1 MGKENILEKTMKH
14 YYSFGEYLKEV
25 FGKKVY
31 KVNVDAGFTCPNRD
45 GTIGVTGC
53 IYCNNDSF
61 RPASCSPVKPLKQQI
76 LDGIEYLKKKYK
88 AKAFLVYFQPYTNTY
103 APVEKLEKLYKEAV
117 EHPEVVGLA
126 IGTRPD
132 CIDEEKLD
140 LLTRLSKTHMII
152 VEYGM
157 QSMYDKSLK
166 YIRRGHDYATFLK
179 AVYDTHE
186 KGILVGAH
194 IIVGLP
200 TETRQE
206 SLQMAYEINRH
217 PIKFL
222 KIHQLQVIKNT
233 VLARIYEK
241 RPFPVFEYEEY
252 LDFVV
257 DFIERLRPDI
267 VIQRLFATSPED
279 ILIAPK
285 WNRSKQQILNDINRR
300 FEERNAR
307 QGCKCSFDRNTAL
320 CC

>member
-1 MGKENILEKTMKH
+1 MMKR

-45 GTIGVTGC
+45 GTLGTTGC

-61 RPASCSPVKPLKQQI
+61 RPSSCAPTKSLQEQI
-76 LDGIEYLKKKYK
+76 KNGIEYLKHRYK

-103 APVEKLEKLYKEAV
+103 ASTEKLEKLYKEALQ
-117 EHPEVVGLA
+117 HPEVVGLA

-132 CIDEEKLD
+132 CVDEEKLE
-140 LLTRLSKTHMII
+140 LLENLSRRYMII

-157 QSMYDKSLK
+157 QSMYEKSLK
-166 YIRRGHDYATFLK
+166 YIMRGHDYKTFLK

-186 KGILVGAH
+186 RGILAGAH

-200 TETRQE
+200 TETTEE
-206 SLQMAYEINRH
+206 SLQMADEINRH
-217 PIKFL
+217 PVKFL
-222 KIHQLQVIKNT
+222 KIHQLQVIKDT
-233 VLARIYEK
+233 VLASIYEK
-241 RPFPVFEYEEY
+241 QPFPVFEYEEY

-257 DFIERLRPDI
+257 DFIERLSPEV
-267 VIQRLFATSPED
+267 VIQRLFATSPEE

-285 WNRSKQQILNDINRR
+285 WNRSKQQILNDINKRL
-300 FEERNAR
+300 EERDAR
-307 QGCKCSFDRNTAL
+307 QGSKCSFDRHRAL

>member
-1 MGKENILEKTMKH
+1 MIRR
-14 YYSFGEYLKEV
+14 YYYFGDYLKEV

-45 GTIGVTGC
+45 GTLGKTGC

-61 RPASCSPVKPLKQQI
+61 RPSSCAPTKPLIQQI
-76 LDGIEYLKKKYK
+76 KEGIEYLKHRYK

-103 APVEKLEKLYKEAV
+103 APVEKLEALYSEALSV
-117 EHPEVVGLA
+117 PDVVGLA

-132 CIDEEKLD
+132 CVNQEKLD
-140 LLTRLSKTHMII
+140 LLRELSKTHMII

-157 QSMYDKSLK
+157 QSMYEKSLNF
-166 YIRRGHDYATFLK
+166 IMRGHDYETFLR

-186 KGILVGAH
+186 RGILTGAH

-200 TETRQE
+200 TETKEE
-206 SLQMAYEINRH
+206 SLQMADEINRH

-233 VLARIYEK
+233 LLAEIYQ
-241 RPFPVFEYEEY
+241 RQPFSVFEFEEY
-252 LDFVV
+252 IDFLI
-257 DFIERLRPDI
+257 DFLERLCPDI
-267 VIQRLFATSPED
+267 VIQRLFAISPEE

-285 WNRSKQQILNDINRR
+285 WNRSKQEILNQINKRL
-300 FEERNAR
+300 EERNAC
-307 QGCKCSFDRNTAL
+307 QGSKCSFDRHRAL
-320 CC
+320 CY

>member
-1 MGKENILEKTMKH
+1 MKR

-45 GTIGVTGC
+45 GTLGYRGC
-53 IYCNNDSF
+53 IYCNNTSF
-61 RPASCSPVKPLKQQI
+61 RPPGCTPELSLKVQI
-76 LDGIEYLKKKYK
+76 LNGINYIKKRYK
-88 AKAFLVYFQPYTNTY
+88 AEAFLIYFQPYTNTY
-103 APVEKLEKLYKEAV
+103 APVEHLERLYKEALSF
-117 EHPEVVGLA
+117 PEVVGLA

-132 CIDEEKLD
+132 CVDSEKLN
-140 LLTRLSKTHMII
+140 LLKELSRTHMII
-152 VEYGM
+152 IEYGM

-166 YIRRGHDYATFLK
+166 YVMRGHDYATFLK

-200 TETRQE
+200 TETREE
-206 SLQMAYEINRH
+206 SLAMADEISHH

-222 KIHQLQVIKNT
+222 KIHQLQVIKDT

-241 RPFPVFEYEEY
+241 RPFKIFEYEDY

-257 DFIERLRPDI
+257 DFLERLSPDV
-267 VIQRLFATSPED
+267 VIQRLFATAPEE

-285 WNRSKQQILNDINRR
+285 WSRSKQQILNDIDKKL
-300 FEERNAR
+300 EEKNAR
-307 QGCKCSFDRNTAL
+307 QGSKCTSVRDRAL
-320 CC
+320 CY

>member
-1 MGKENILEKTMKH
+1 MKNR
-14 YYSFGEYLKEV
+14 YYSFGEYLKEI

-53 IYCNNDSF
+53 IYCNNASF
-61 RPASCSPVKPLKQQI
+61 RPPSCEPTKPLKDQI
-76 LDGIEYLKKKYK
+76 LDGIEYLKGRYK

-103 APVEKLEKLYKEAV
+103 APVEHLERLYKEALSF
-117 EHPEVVGLA
+117 PEVVGLA

-132 CIDEEKLD
+132 CVDSEKLN
-140 LLTRLSKTHMII
+140 LLKELSRTHMII

-166 YIRRGHDYATFLK
+166 YVMRGHDYATFLK

-186 KGILVGAH
+186 RGILVGAH

-200 TETRQE
+200 TETREE
-206 SLQMAYEINRH
+206 SLAMADEINRH

-222 KIHQLQVIKNT
+222 KIHQLQVIKDT
-233 VLARIYEK
+233 VLALIYEK
-241 RPFPVFEYEEY
+241 RPFKVFEYEEY
-252 LDFVV
+252 LDFVI
-257 DFIERLRPDI
+257 DFLERLRPDI
-267 VIQRLFATSPED
+267 VIQRLFATAPEE

-285 WNRSKQQILNDINRR
+285 WNRSKQQILNDIDKKL
-300 FEERNAR
+300 EERNAR
-307 QGCKCSFDRNTAL
+307 QGSKCTSVGDRAL
-320 CC
+320 CY